1 MQKTFYENIIS
12 YFIKEECISTE
23 DKDLYIYALKIML
36 RGITNFII
44 VITIGLLL
52 GMLTESIVFFASFFL
67 LRKFVGGLHAGSYI
81 VCFCS
86 SILLFILGIFAVK
99 YAKCTS
105 QLFFTLLFVSTVL
118 IICFSPVKNPNKP
131 MNSKEFVVYKKISII
146 TTTILTFISILCFFV
161 HKTSISYS
169 IVFSQILVTILMIL
183 GKIKTKNDC

>member
-12 YFIKEECISTE
+12 YFIKEECISKE

-67 LRKFVGGLHAGSYI
+67 LRKFVGGLHAESYI

-86 SILLFILGIFAVK
+86 SILLFALGMFAVK

-161 HKTSISYS
+161 HKTSIGYS
-169 IVFSQILVTILMIL
+169 IVFSQTLVTILMIL